1 MHSQVNQNNKD
12 EEQDL
17 REDEGAPHD
26 LEMVV
31 LDLQQEQVALVMPD
45 SESRMSSLIAEKQ
58 DKTENLEDQAAA
70 LIAREMENAEEHFE
84 DDQISPRFPIIQ
96 KPAASMKIP
105 SQ

>member
-31 LDLQQEQVALVMPD
+31 LDLQQEQVALLVMPD
-45 SESRMSSLIAEKQ
+45 SESRMTSLIAEKQ
-58 DKTENLEDQAAA
+58 DKTENLEDQAA
-70 LIAREMENAEEHFE
+70 LIAREMENSVEHFE
-84 DDQISPRFPIIQ
+84 DDQISPPGFR
-96 KPAASMKIP
+96 
-105 SQ
+105 